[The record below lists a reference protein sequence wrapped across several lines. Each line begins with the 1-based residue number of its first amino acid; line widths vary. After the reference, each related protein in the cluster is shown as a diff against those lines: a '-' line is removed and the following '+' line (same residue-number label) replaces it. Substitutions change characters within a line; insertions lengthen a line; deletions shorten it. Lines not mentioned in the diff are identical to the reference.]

1 MKERIDELAKR
12 LTELREAY
20 YEGEPEV
27 ADAEYDALEDE
38 LRALLAEHPELTP
51 DPNPLE
57 QVGAPAALH
66 APVRHSRP
74 MLSLEKV
81 TKPEQVAAFLER
93 FPGQPV
99 RRDAEA
105 RRGLAVDRLRGG
117 RLGAGGHA
125 RGRDDRRGRHRAAC
139 GRWSTA
145 SR

>member
-20 YEGEPEV
+20 YAAEPLV

-38 LRALLAEHPELTP
+38 LRALIAEHPELTP

-74 MLSLEKV
+74 MLSLNKV
-81 TKPEQVAAFLER
+81 TSPSRSRRSWSAF
-93 FPGQPV
+93 
-99 RRDAEA
+99 
-105 RRGLAVDRLRGG
+105 
-117 RLGAGGHA
+117 
-125 RGRDDRRGRHRAAC
+125 RAS
-139 GRWSTA
+139 RWS
-145 SR
+145 